1 LTGLKTVKFVEKG
14 LMSLRAAA
22 IDIGTNSCRLL
33 IGERSGEESFDI
45 LTREL
50 EITRLGEGVDQNKKL
65 TKNAVERVFKAL
77 KKFRTIIDRYQV
89 KKIRVIGT
97 SALRDV
103 DNSYLLTD
111 RLQELN
117 FKLEIISGKK
127 EAELNYAGAVSNLEE
142 DFLLID
148 IGGGSTEFIWSEA
161 SEIKFKSL
169 DIGCVR
175 MTEKF
180 VSNPEAE
187 FAVNSANRIRNYVG
201 DLLAAELDFNKK
213 FKILGVGGTITTLAA
228 IKLNLEVY
236 DSCRIENLKITKTEL
251 GKIICN
257 LSKLNLN
264 EREKIKGL
272 QPQRADIIIA
282 GLIILKSILDYVDS
296 KLLSVSDH
304 DLLHGLIKE
313 ELKI

>member
-1 LTGLKTVKFVEKG
+1 
-14 LMSLRAAA
+14 MSLRAAA

-103 DNSYLLTD
+103 DNSNLLTD

-127 EAELNYAGAVSNLEE
+127 EAELNYAGAVSNLED

-187 FAVNSANRIRNYVG
+187 FAVDSANRIRNYVG

-251 GKIICN
+251 EKIIYN
-257 LSKLNLN
+257 LSKLNLK